1 MPAQSVVN
9 LIRSPV
15 TWLALIAVVVVS
27 GAFYWQSE
35 REKARQL
42 FERERISAEQAE
54 QRRALESE
62 SRRERES
69 QRLVEDIRAQRDA
82 EEAYRQ
88 QTIAIRQSEVQKK
101 QFVADDRYVSPQQAT
116 YQSYQMQQD
125 QWRRD
130 SEDRKQRYE
139 DENNLQKAREE
150 VERQKRYLQDRD
162 NEEQV
167 ARARRD
173 AAARYGR

>member
-1 MPAQSVVN
+1 M
-9 LIRSPV
+9 
-15 TWLALIAVVVVS
+15 
-27 GAFYWQSE
+27 
-35 REKARQL
+35 
-42 FERERISAEQAE
+42 
-54 QRRALESE
+54 
-62 SRRERES
+62 
-69 QRLVEDIRAQRDA
+69 EDIRAQRDA

-88 QTIAIRQSEVQKK
+88 QTMAIRQSEVQKK

-139 DENNLQKAREE
+139 EDSNLQKAREE
-150 VERQKRYLQDRD
+150 VERQKRYLQERE